1 MCCIGTLSCWC
12 NAVDS
17 FVKGDYSLALGMGID
32 VHNSYNRKVWC
43 LSDLERSVTFISHSA
58 LCFSLFSPD
67 RESPL
72 TTHQLFSDSVLWDDS
87 LTTNL
92 PWVSFPLSLSLSLC
106 GVRDYRGRWWE
117 QWAVAFPSHSPEDCC
132 GARSPPLA
140 SALAPRPLGPSD
152 VGKAWEGVPLSR
164 QSFQAPNLS
173 PQPFKPRQQSSWL
186 MLRFMSVFLFVC
198 LALLLHLAS
207 DQTESATH
215 VAVGVSE
222 VWNAPVSCDFL
233 LPLKKICV
241 NICLGSLKQ
250 SRETDWHSFDGCSPP
265 LNLWSQLFFSF
276 VVFLFLLGFL
286 VFVFFSLYCFCN
298 KKPFESLLL

>member
-1 MCCIGTLSCWC
+1 MCRQTITDKINRWNKISMRFMCCIGTLSCWC

-92 PWVSFPLSLSLSLC
+92 PWVSLPLSLSLSLC

-140 SALAPRPLGPSD
+140 SALAPRPQWCGKSLGGCP
-152 VGKAWEGVPLSR
+152 
-164 QSFQAPNLS
+164 
-173 PQPFKPRQQSSWL
+173 
-186 MLRFMSVFLFVC
+186 
-198 LALLLHLAS
+198 
-207 DQTESATH
+207 TE
-215 VAVGVSE
+215 
-222 VWNAPVSCDFL
+222 
-233 LPLKKICV
+233 
-241 NICLGSLKQ
+241 
-250 SRETDWHSFDGCSPP
+250 
-265 LNLWSQLFFSF
+265 
-276 VVFLFLLGFL
+276 
-286 VFVFFSLYCFCN
+286 
-298 KKPFESLLL
+298 